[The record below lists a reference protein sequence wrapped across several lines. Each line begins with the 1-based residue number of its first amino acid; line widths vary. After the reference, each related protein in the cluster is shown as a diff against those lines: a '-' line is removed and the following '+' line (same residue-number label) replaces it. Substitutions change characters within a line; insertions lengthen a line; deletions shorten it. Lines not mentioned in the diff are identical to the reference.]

1 MTRKVTMDWVL
12 FWTILILVGI
22 GLVMVYSSS
31 SVVMELRAT
40 SSQNTGSIVQVA
52 SNAVDVQFTRGYVPA
67 PGTALSVTIETPE
80 EEPRKVEYE
89 VAMDLGEG
97 LVRAI
102 TAAPVKG
109 IEPGM
114 KAVSLSRP
122 AASPASREAIERAG
136 SIPLPPASPGGG
148 AGASPGWSSRRAA
161 AALLGIVCLLW
172 LGWRYR
178 NGTISKGWALLGLGW
193 VAFVQATAYWMDLDY
208 APHYALAVKQ
218 LFAALLGFAA
228 LIYISQRDYARLRTA
243 QSAFGALGL
252 VIFLL
257 ILVYFV
263 DPKAHRWIKIL
274 GVSIQPSELAK
285 PALVLFLAWFVTLRG
300 NVNHRNTI
308 WPATLALVM
317 LAGGVIV
324 ADFGTALVLVATA
337 AAIFFLA
344 GLSRTYT
351 LAAICAG
358 TVLLA
363 GAIVAKPYRL
373 KRVVDFV
380 DPQYNMLA
388 SVDPDK
394 RLEGYLERNSIVK
407 DTSYQAEQ
415 AQIALGAGGF
425 WGRGIGNSRQ
435 KLLYLPASHNDFIF
449 AIAGEEMG
457 LWGCSLLLGAFV
469 VILWRGFR
477 LYFTAPDDFGRF
489 IAIGVTTSLV
499 FQALLN
505 MSVVV
510 GLFPTKGIPLPLI
523 SYGGSSLVGTMI
535 SLGLLLGVSQR
546 AIRSA

>member
-12 FWTILILVGI
+12 FWTILILVGV

-31 SVVMELRAT
+31 SVITELRSLKSD
-40 SSQNTGSIVQVA
+40 SSA
-52 SNAVDVQFTRGYVPA
+52 AVST
-67 PGTALSVTIETPE
+67 E
-80 EEPRKVEYE
+80 
-89 VAMDLGEG
+89 
-97 LVRAI
+97 
-102 TAAPVKG
+102 TAAWPLRRIAAG
-109 IEPGM
+109 I
-114 KAVSLSRP
+114 
-122 AASPASREAIERAG
+122 
-136 SIPLPPASPGGG
+136 
-148 AGASPGWSSRRAA
+148 
-161 AALLGIVCLLW
+161 LGLIGLLW
-172 LGWRYR
+172 MGWRYR
-178 NGTISKGWALLGLGW
+178 NEQLSSGWAMVGIGW
-193 VAFVQATAYWMDLDY
+193 VAFVQATAYWMDAG
-208 APHYALAVKQ
+208 APHYALAIKQ

-228 LIYISQRDYARLRTA
+228 LIYISQRDYARLRTS
-243 QSAFGALGL
+243 QVAFGGLGL

-257 ILVYFV
+257 IAVYFI
-263 DPKAHRWIKIL
+263 DPRSHRWIKIL
-274 GVSIQPSELAK
+274 GVSVQPSELAK

-300 NVNHRNTI
+300 DVNHRHTI

-373 KRVVDFV
+373 KRVVDFA
-380 DPQYNMLA
+380 DPGYTMLA
-388 SVDPDK
+388 HLDPA
-394 RLEGYLERNSIVK
+394 RQLGNYLDRNSKVQ
-407 DTSYQAEQ
+407 DTAYQSEQAE
-415 AQIALGAGGF
+415 IAIGAGGV

-435 KLLYLPASHNDFIF
+435 KLLYLPAAHNDFIF
-449 AIAGEEMG
+449 AIIGEELG
-457 LWGCSLLLGAFV
+457 LWGAGLLLAAFM

-489 IAIGVTTSLV
+489 IAIGVTASIV

-510 GLFPTKGIPLPLI
+510 GLGPTKGIPLPLI

-535 SLGLLLGVSQR
+535 SLGLLLSVSQR
-546 AIRSA
+546 AIRNG